1 MTNLVHTPNLTY
13 VPMSPTIDL
22 FEYADEEAPLI
33 ERDDSASPKPT
44 PLPKVQI
51 SILLSLWTAEAI
63 LSNSITP
70 YINQVR

>member
-1 MTNLVHTPNLTY
+1 
-13 VPMSPTIDL
+13 MSPTAAL

-33 ERDDSASPKPT
+33 ERDELATSPKST

-51 SILLSLWTAEAI
+51 SILLSLWIAEAV

>member
-1 MTNLVHTPNLTY
+1 VVDTPNLAY
-13 VPMSPTIDL
+13 VPMSPTTDL

-33 ERDDSASPKPT
+33 ECDDPVSPKPT

-63 LSNSITP
+63 LSFSITP
-70 YINQVR
+70 YINEVR